1 MTLTKRSATI
11 SRERVR
17 TVNLLHNNS
26 GERETVKLNFEIIR
40 HIYDLTIQKF
50 SEGISQFLKTSYPS
64 LRRLAAGE
72 RDITAQELLAFQRY
86 LGFPYATYLNPWA
99 IQSTHSEGPDSTT
112 PSAAIIK
119 FVNLYY
125 SNPIFSWYK
134 AGIYPYQ
141 YSDMHCWLEGQA
153 ITEVSANPHTLMKM
167 HAKYMQNHEC
177 RSIFLQ
183 ETSDYISRYINALS
197 PEPNGLEPI
206 EKLSSYTV
214 SQPSQKGN
222 IASEYLSNLA
232 KAILFYL
239 KLRTLDQYLESI
251 IHGKDGYVI
260 GRVNSIDSNPGYQ
273 SWRNH
278 FTSKS
283 INSYM
288 QELLKYTSEEFNGEQ
303 VKAYLTASTSD
314 SGDSITLCDEQGTEA
329 TEYFHYVNWFPE
341 TVPNPV
347 KELILKKQDSSLPVP
362 EKILWKGTAQEL
374 LTDSTVK
381 ELLSTE
387 YDERFGNQTAL
398 GQLSITRLS

>member
-1 MTLTKRSATI
+1 
-11 SRERVR
+11 
-17 TVNLLHNNS
+17 
-26 GERETVKLNFEIIR
+26 
-40 HIYDLTIQKF
+40 
-50 SEGISQFLKTSYPS
+50 
-64 LRRLAAGE
+64 
-72 RDITAQELLAFQRY
+72 
-86 LGFPYATYLNPWA
+86 
-99 IQSTHSEGPDSTT
+99 
-112 PSAAIIK
+112 
-119 FVNLYY
+119 
-125 SNPIFSWYK
+125 
-134 AGIYPYQ
+134 
-141 YSDMHCWLEGQA
+141 MHCWLEGQA

-314 SGDSITLCDEQGTEA
+314 SGDSITLCDEQGTEV
-329 TEYFHYVNWFPE
+329 TEYFHYANWFPE